1 MESHLADELTVKTV
15 ADLINMSVGHLS
27 RGFRI
32 SVGVPPLHYIR
43 RRRLELACTMMR
55 TTREPIGQIAIAC
68 GFCDQAHLCKLFRR
82 MTGMT
87 PSAWRRAK
95 SEGSALAEGVDG
107 EVGAPVACL

>member
-1 MESHLADELTVKTV
+1 
-15 ADLINMSVGHLS
+15 
-27 RGFRI
+27 
-32 SVGVPPLHYIR
+32 
-43 RRRLELACTMMR
+43 MR

-107 EVGAPVACL
+107 EVGAPVACLWASTTRPKTGISSFLITQSVWINEP